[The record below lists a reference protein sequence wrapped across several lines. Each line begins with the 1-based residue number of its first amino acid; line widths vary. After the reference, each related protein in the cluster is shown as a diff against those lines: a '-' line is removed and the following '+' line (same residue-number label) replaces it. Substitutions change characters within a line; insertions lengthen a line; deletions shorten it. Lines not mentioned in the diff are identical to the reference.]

1 MARETIY
8 RLSNPGYTIYHRAAL
23 GGLAATIRAWGENK
37 PLGIEATLQR
47 DHVRLAWTDDLSDQE
62 ALRRI
67 IEASFKLTD
76 EKLID
81 LPGQGIRADQDGLRL
96 AIHNGIVSTFLQH
109 NKMRP
114 SVEKTAR
121 KIELKFDGADTGEIF
136 TYKAVDSYAHQ
147 KAQKTGLLEAE
158 QKGVLPATAAIPQ
171 WMMPGAT
178 GGAEDLDG
186 AAEEVFL
193 LMFLIVGCSIFLLRP
208 RSYKEKAQ
216 SCLVVPDVIDL
227 MAFARNLHR
236 IASAGAEFKRFSHTY
251 LGRVV
256 GGAEEAALRFLID
269 LNADDVVQGERC
281 VSGCAVVAMGKV
293 AWDANQINRSL
304 IAKVRGDYP
313 EMNVFREAYR
323 YLGQA
328 KTIKLK
334 DGQSF
339 AVPNS
344 PIPELVAANLAANR
358 HWCSNFRELVSD
370 KKDFERMSFF
380 KGGLKA
386 MKDAIKDADDQ
397 AIIRVFHDAWRL
409 TMSNIYERAKREN
422 LKDPDGLIQ
431 VEREKIRNAI
441 LRAKNAELLA
451 GWFLRFCADSTR
463 EGGVLKTMQQ
473 EGERI
478 RLFIFNPRNVDRF
491 QNLCLFALVSY
502 AGKDKTETKGE
513 N

>member
-1 MARETIY
+1 MAKEIVY

-23 GGLAATIRAWGENK
+23 GGLAATVRAWGANK
-37 PLGIEATLQR
+37 PAGIQAELQR
-47 DHVRLAWTDDLSDQE
+47 DFVRLAWGDELADQD
-62 ALRRI
+62 ALRNI

-76 EKLID
+76 DKLID
-81 LPGQGIRADQDGLRL
+81 LPGQGIRADQHDLRL
-96 AIHNGIVSTFLQH
+96 AIHNGIVGTFLQH

-114 SVEKTAR
+114 GEKGSR

-147 KAQKTGLLEAE
+147 KAQKTGLLEAK
-158 QKGVLPATAAIPQ
+158 QNGALPVTAAIPQ

-178 GGAEDLDG
+178 GGAEELDG
-186 AAEEVFL
+186 SAEEVFL
-193 LMFLIVGCSIFLLRP
+193 LMFLMVGCSIFLLRP
-208 RSYKEKAQ
+208 RNYKEKAQ
-216 SCLVVPDVIDL
+216 SCLVVPDVVDL
-227 MAFARNLHR
+227 VAFASDLHR
-236 IASAGAEFKRFSHTY
+236 MASASAEFKRLSHTY

-269 LNADDVVQGERC
+269 LSADDIVQGERS

-313 EMNVFREAYR
+313 EMAVFREAYGN
-323 YLGQA
+323 LGQA

-339 AVPNS
+339 AIPNS
-344 PIPELVAANLAANR
+344 PIPELIAANLAAER
-358 HWCSNFRELVSD
+358 HWCANFRELVSE

-386 MKDAIKDADDQ
+386 MKEAIKDVDDQ
-397 AIIRVFHDAWRL
+397 AIIHAFHDAWRL
-409 TMSNIYERAKREN
+409 TMSNIYERAKRDN

-451 GWFLRFCADSTR
+451 GWFLRFCAEATK
-463 EGGVLKTMQQ
+463 EGGRLNTLQQ

-478 RLFIFNPRNVDRF
+478 RQFIFNPRNVDRF

>member
-1 MARETIY
+1 MAKELIY
-8 RLSNPGYTIYHRAAL
+8 RLTNPGYTIYHRAAL
-23 GGLAATIRAWGENK
+23 GGLAATVKAWGANR
-37 PLGIEATLQR
+37 PPGIEAELQR
-47 DHVRLAWTDDLSDQE
+47 DYVRLAWGDELVDQE

-81 LPGQGIRADQDGLRL
+81 LPGQGIRADQDDLRL
-96 AIHNGIVSTFLQH
+96 AIHNGIVGTFLQH

-114 SVEKTAR
+114 SVEKAAR
-121 KIELKFDGADTGEIF
+121 KIELKFDGADAGEIF

-147 KAQKTGLLEAE
+147 KAQKTGLLEAK
-158 QKGVLPATAAIPQ
+158 QKGGLPATAAIPQ
-171 WMMPGAT
+171 WIMPGAT
-178 GGAEDLDG
+178 GGAEDLEG
-186 AAEEVFL
+186 SAEEVFL
-193 LMFLIVGCSIFLLRP
+193 LMFLMVGCSIFLLRP

-216 SCLVVPDVIDL
+216 TCLVVPDIIDL
-227 MAFARNLHR
+227 TAFARNLHR
-236 IASAGAEFKRFSHTY
+236 IASAGTEFKRFSHTY

-269 LNADDVVQGERC
+269 LNADDIVQGERC

-293 AWDANQINRSL
+293 AWDANQVNRSL
-304 IAKVRGDYP
+304 IAKVKGDYP
-313 EMNVFREAYR
+313 EMNVFREAYGN
-323 YLGQA
+323 LGQA

-334 DGQSF
+334 DGQSY
-339 AVPNS
+339 AIPAS
-344 PIPELVAANLAANR
+344 PIPELIAANLAAER
-358 HWCSNFRELVSD
+358 HWCANFRELVSE

-397 AIIRVFHDAWRL
+397 AIIRAFHDAWRL
-409 TMSNIYERAKREN
+409 TMWNIHQRAKREN

-431 VEREKIRNAI
+431 VEREKIRNSI

-463 EGGVLKTMQQ
+463 EGGVLKTMQE

-502 AGKDKTETKGE
+502 AGKDKTGTKGE

>member
-1 MARETIY
+1 MAKELIY

-23 GGLAATIRAWGENK
+23 GGLAATVRAWGARR
-37 PLGIEATLQR
+37 PPGIEAELQR
-47 DHVRLAWTDDLSDQE
+47 DYVRLAWSDDLADQE
-62 ALRRI
+62 ALRLI

-76 EKLID
+76 DKLID
-81 LPGQGIRADQDGLRL
+81 LPGQGIREGQDGLRL
-96 AIHNGIVSTFLQH
+96 AIHNGIVGTFLQH

-114 SVEKTAR
+114 SIEKSPR
-121 KIELKFDGADTGEIF
+121 KIELKSDDADTGEFF

-147 KAQKTGLLEAE
+147 KAQKTGLLEAK
-158 QKGVLPATAAIPQ
+158 QKGGLPTTAAIPQ
-171 WMMPGAT
+171 WIMPGAT
-178 GGAEDLDG
+178 GGAGDLEG

-193 LMFLIVGCSIFLLRP
+193 LMFLMVGCSIFLLRP

-227 MAFARNLHR
+227 TAFARNLHR
-236 IASAGAEFKRFSHTY
+236 VASAGGEFKRFSHTY

-269 LNADDVVQGERC
+269 LNADDIVQGERC

-304 IAKVRGDYP
+304 IAKVKGDYP
-313 EMNVFREAYR
+313 EMAVFREAYGH
-323 YLGQA
+323 LGQA

-334 DGQSF
+334 DGQSY

-344 PIPELVAANLAANR
+344 PIPELIAANLAAER
-358 HWCSNFRELVSD
+358 HWCANFRELVSE

-386 MKDAIKDADDQ
+386 MKQAIKDADDQ

-409 TMSNIYERAKREN
+409 TMSNIYDRAKREN
-422 LKDPDGLIQ
+422 LKDPEGLIQ

-451 GWFLRFCADSTR
+451 GWFLRFCAESTK
-463 EGGVLKTMQQ
+463 EGGRLNSLQ
-473 EGERI
+473 ENGERI

-502 AGKDKTETKGE
+502 AGKDKTEAKGE

>member
-1 MARETIY
+1 MAREIIY
-8 RLSNPGYTIYHRAAL
+8 RLNDPSYTIYHRAAL
-23 GGLAATIRAWGENK
+23 GGLAATVRAWGTSK
-37 PLGIEATLQR
+37 PSGIEAELQQYY
-47 DHVRLAWTDDLSDQE
+47 VRLAWGDDLSDQE

-67 IEASFKLTD
+67 IDASFKLTN

-81 LPGQGIRADQDGLRL
+81 LPGQGIREGQHDLRL
-96 AIHNGIVSTFLQH
+96 AIHNGIVGTFLQH

-114 SVEKTAR
+114 SVEKSPR
-121 KIELKFDGADTGEIF
+121 KIELKFDGADEGEIF

-147 KAQKTGLLEAE
+147 KAQKTGLLDGK
-158 QKGVLPATAAIPQ
+158 KGGLPAVAAIPQ
-171 WMMPGAT
+171 WIMPGAT
-178 GGAEDLDG
+178 GGAEELEG
-186 AAEEVFL
+186 TAEEVFL
-193 LMFLIVGCSIFLLRP
+193 LMFLVVGCSIFLLRP
-208 RSYKEKAQ
+208 RSYKEKVQ
-216 SCLVVPDVIDL
+216 TCLVVPDITDL
-227 MAFARNLHR
+227 TVFARNLHR
-236 IASAGAEFKRFSHTY
+236 IASAGPEFKRFSHTY

-269 LNADDVVQGERC
+269 LNADDIVQGERC

-313 EMNVFREAYR
+313 EIAVFREAYGN
-323 YLGQA
+323 LGLA
-328 KTIKLK
+328 KTIKMK

-344 PIPELVAANLAANR
+344 SIPELVAANLAAER
-358 HWCSNFRELVSD
+358 HWCANFRGLVSD

-380 KGGLKA
+380 KGGLIA
-386 MKDAIKDADDQ
+386 MKNAIRDADDQ

-422 LKDPDGLIQ
+422 LKDPEGLIQ
-431 VEREKIRNAI
+431 VEREKIRNSI
-441 LRAKNAELLA
+441 LRSKNAELLA
-451 GWFLRFCADSTR
+451 GWFLRFCADATK

-473 EGERI
+473 NSERI

-491 QNLCLFALVSY
+491 QNLCLFSLVSY
-502 AGKDKTETKGE
+502 TGKDKTETKGE